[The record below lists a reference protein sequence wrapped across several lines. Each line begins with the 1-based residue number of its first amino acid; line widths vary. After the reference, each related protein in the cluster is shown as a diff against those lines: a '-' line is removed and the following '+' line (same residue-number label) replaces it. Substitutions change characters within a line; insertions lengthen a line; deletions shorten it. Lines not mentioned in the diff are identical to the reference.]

1 MKNKMKMKKINYYLC
16 LALVLCL
23 GSCSKYNDQEALKQL
38 AKANTLQPK
47 TTADF
52 VIEHFPCNTKSDTIV
67 QTKVDYK
74 YIDVVCPPIDSSSLS
89 DTIYLDKIKVVT
101 KTSIIKRT
109 IALPSKTITIT
120 KYVEDS
126 AKIKSLSLANSQTQ
140 EEIKKCGD
148 KKDKL
153 ADWNKWLIICLA
165 CSVLLNI
172 IQLRK

>member
-1 MKNKMKMKKINYYLC
+1 
-16 LALVLCL
+16 
-23 GSCSKYNDQEALKQL
+23 
-38 AKANTLQPK
+38 
-47 TTADF
+47 
-52 VIEHFPCNTKSDTIV
+52 V

-74 YIDVVCPPIDSSSLS
+74 YIDVICPPIDSSSLS
-89 DTIYLDKIKVVT
+89 DTVYLDKIKVVT
-101 KTSIIKRT
+101 KTNIIKRT

-120 KYVEDS
+120 KYFEDS

-140 EEIKKCGD
+140 EEIKKCED

-165 CSVLLNI
+165 CSIILNI